1 MPPKK
6 AGGKKKAKSAAG
18 KAGKAKAPTLVDGV
32 STEEMTKEQLEEHI
46 VRIREELDRE
56 REERNYFQLERDKVN
71 TFWEITKRQFEE
83 KRADLRNKEREMEE
97 SEERHQV
104 EIKVYKQKV
113 KHLLYEHQN
122 NITELKAEGTVQL
135 KLAQDEH
142 QASEQE
148 LRKDKRSLKVDLKES
163 ELANEDHVKT
173 LLRGKDEEITR
184 LRNDF
189 ERQAKEIEAKYEKKM
204 RTLRE
209 ELELRR
215 KTEIHEIEERK
226 NGQINTL
233 MKNHEKAF
241 SDIKNYYNDITLNNL
256 ALINSLK
263 EQVEEMRKKEERLEK
278 AMNETMAENRRLLEP
293 LQKAKD
299 EVQELQKQLANYEKD
314 KSSLASAKA
323 RLKVQHDDL
332 KKLEW
337 EHEVLHQRF
346 GQTQKERD
354 ELYSKFVK
362 AIHEV
367 QQKGSF
373 KNLLLEKKLG
383 ALADSLEKK
392 EAQLNEVLSASNL
405 DPTALTVVT
414 RKLEDV
420 LDSKNSAI
428 KDLQYELARVCK
440 AHNDLIRTYEA
451 KLRSFG
457 VPTEELGFRP
467 LQSNVTGQQL
477 GKGPAGLVAQPT

>member
-6 AGGKKKAKSAAG
+6 KGGKKGKKKKSAKAKT
-18 KAGKAKAPTLVDGV
+18 PTVIDGV
-32 STEEMTKEQLEEHI
+32 STEEMSKEQLEDHI
-46 VRIREELDRE
+46 KRLREELDRE

-71 TFWEITKRQFEE
+71 TFWEITKRQLEE
-83 KRADLRNKEREMEE
+83 KKAELRNKDREMEDA
-97 SEERHQV
+97 EERHQI

-122 NITELKAEGTVQL
+122 NIAELKAESTVAL

-142 QASEQE
+142 RGHEMD
-148 LRKDKRSLKVDLKES
+148 LRKDKRSLKVELKEQ
-163 ELANEDHVKT
+163 ELSNEDVIKNYKKT
-173 LLRGKDEEITR
+173 HDEAVTNLRA
-184 LRNDF
+184 DF
-189 ERQAKEIEAKYEKKM
+189 ERQAREIEQKYERKM
-204 RTLRE
+204 RALRE
-209 ELELRR
+209 ELDLRR

-226 NGQINTL
+226 NSQINTL

-256 ALINSLK
+256 ALINTLK
-263 EQVEEMRKKEERLEK
+263 EQVEEMKKKEERLEK
-278 AMNETMAENRRLLEP
+278 QMAEVMAENKRLVEP
-293 LQKAKD
+293 LQKARD
-299 EVQELQKQLANYEKD
+299 EVDELRKQLANYDKD
-314 KSSLASAKA
+314 KQSLASAKA
-323 RLKVQHDDL
+323 RLKVMEEEYKAQ
-332 KKLEW
+332 EW
-337 EHEVLHQRF
+337 EHEVLEQRF
-346 GQTQKERD
+346 EKVQHERD
-354 ELYSKFVK
+354 ELYQKFVK

-367 QQKGSF
+367 QQKSNF

-383 ALADSLEKK
+383 ALADTLEKK

-440 AHNDLIRTYEA
+440 AHNDLMRTYEA
-451 KLRSFG
+451 KLTQFG
-457 VPTEELGFRP
+457 VPTEELGFKP
-467 LQSNVTGQQL
+467 LESTVGGQAL
-477 GKGPAGLVAQPT
+477 GQGPAGLVSAPS